1 MGIRATLQNYV
12 SKFLAPVDNRGGW
25 FPLVRDYYSGS
36 WQNGEKI
43 KPDSVANNPTVYSC
57 ISLIASDIAK
67 MPLNQKKKD
76 RNGIW
81 IDHNNQVLKRL
92 LKNPNPYQNHI
103 QFVEWW
109 IVSKLFRGNVYGLK
123 IRDRNREVVS
133 IYILDPDRV
142 EPLVTETGQVYY
154 QLQPDNMSGLVES
167 IIVSADEIIHDR
179 MCCMFHPLVGVSP
192 LFASALAASQGLKIQ
207 NDTHK
212 FFSNSGRPGGV
223 LTAPGSISNETA
235 KRLSDTFQEKYS
247 GDNAGR
253 IAVLGDGLKFEA
265 LKMTAVESQL
275 IEQLRW
281 TDESICSTFHVPLY
295 KVQKGAIPT
304 SNNVEALTVDYFSQA
319 LQPLV
324 YSMETCM
331 TLGLEL
337 DEDIRIEFDLNAL
350 LRMDSSSLVKKL
362 SDGVKGSLMTTNEGR
377 EQLNLPPVEG
387 GDVVYSQQ
395 QYFSLAALAARDA
408 TNPLAAQEPSVGTP
422 NPDESQNQ
430 NEDDESDDESDDMG
444 DSEAAKNILIAMVT
458 KGLHDVI
465 NPGN

>member
-1 MGIRATLQNYV
+1 MGIRASLQSYV
-12 SKFLAPVDNRGGW
+12 SKWLAPVDNRGGW
-25 FPLVRDYYSGS
+25 FHLVRDYYSGS
-36 WQNGEKI
+36 WQNGEQI

-81 IDHNNQVLKRL
+81 VDHNNKALKKL
-92 LKNPNPYQNHI
+92 LKKPNAYQNHI

-109 IVSKLFRGNVYGLK
+109 MVSKLFRGNVYGLK
-123 IRDRNREVVS
+123 IRDRNGEVVA

-167 IIVSADEIIHDR
+167 VIVSADEIIHDR

-212 FFSNSGRPGGV
+212 FFGNSGRPGGI
-223 LTAPGSISNETA
+223 LTAPGSISNDTA
-235 KRLSDTFQEKYS
+235 KRLKEAFDEKYS
-247 GDNAGR
+247 GDNAGKL
-253 IAVLGDGLKFEA
+253 AVLGDGLKFEA

-304 SNNVEALTVDYFSQA
+304 SNNVEALTIDYFSQA

-324 YSMETCM
+324 YSFETCVSY
-331 TLGLEL
+331 GLEL
-337 DEDIRIEFDLNAL
+337 EDDIRVEFDQNAL

-377 EQLNLPPVEG
+377 KPLNLPPVEG

-408 TNPLAAQEPSVGTP
+408 TNPLAAQKPVSSPAPESVQ
-422 NPDESQNQ
+422 DD
-430 NEDDESDDESDDMG
+430 EDDSDEDMDNG
-444 DSEAAKNILIAMVT
+444 EAAKNILIAMVT
-458 KGLHDVI
+458 KGLNDAI
-465 NPGN
+465 TAGN